1 MSVSNVGYIP
11 VSPMP
16 VAESRGLKPEVKERP
31 QAIQSTQAKAMD
43 LERMGSAF
51 NKKLQYVVDHSS
63 NEVLVKVIDKETDK
77 VIKVIPPEE
86 LQRLHRSLKE
96 AVGVLFNEMV

>member
-43 LERMGSAF
+43 LERMGSALTR
-51 NKKLQYVVDHSS
+51 NCSMWLIIALMRSS
-63 NEVLVKVIDKETDK
+63 S
-77 VIKVIPPEE
+77 
-86 LQRLHRSLKE
+86 RS
-96 AVGVLFNEMV
+96 